1 MESNN
6 SAEQALQLL
15 FKKLHP
21 HLEDAAQAV
30 KQKSPSEELLRLHRR
45 LQRARHEAMEVLE
58 LGSGQTEDAVLAEIL
73 DTLAANLT
81 PLGENFQQSLI
92 LTQLC
97 LEEAPQELLPFAPEG
112 CVSGSSWGKRMVTFL
127 AHLEDP
133 AFQARE
139 RWKTIDPDIGDDV
152 ED

>member
-1 MESNN
+1 MDSMNP
-6 SAEQALQLL
+6 AEQALQLL

-21 HLEDAAQAV
+21 HLEDAAHAL
-30 KQKSPSEELLRLHRR
+30 KRKAPAAELLRLR
-45 LQRARHEAMEVLE
+45 LRLERARHETVEILE
-58 LGSGQTEDAVLAEIL
+58 AASSQVETQALAEIL

-97 LEEAPQELLPFAPEG
+97 LEDAPKELLPFAPEG
-112 CVSGSSWGKRMVTFL
+112 SVAGSAWGKRMVAFL
-127 AHLEDP
+127 AQLEDP

-139 RWKTIDPDIGDDV
+139 RWKTVDPEIGDDI